1 MSKRYP
7 DNRRSNWHRPP
18 YGTRRGSARS
28 GGIKDYLLLF
38 SVVML
43 VGWSAPPIV
52 QRLWN
57 NATLSPAEIKRIEQS
72 VYYRGCDDARAAG
85 AAPIYAGSPG
95 YREGMDGDGDG
106 IACEP
111 YH

>member
-1 MSKRYP
+1 M
-7 DNRRSNWHRPP
+7 
-18 YGTRRGSARS
+18 
-28 GGIKDYLLLF
+28 
-38 SVVML
+38 
-43 VGWSAPPIV
+43 